1 MYNLEVARNPKKLS
15 FIGCKRIQWCYL
27 PLDFQNKKKFK
38 LTDQASISGYKKPQC
53 KKLLTTGEVLT
64 SLFNSNNDSDGS
76 EISCDSETTSSEEFL
91 DVVLTLVDE
100 TKLEEPC
107 FRDTLL
113 DIYVSCFVLSFV

>member
-91 DVVLTLVDE
+91 DVALTLVDE
-100 TKLEEPC
+100 TKLE
-107 FRDTLL
+107 
-113 DIYVSCFVLSFV
+113 